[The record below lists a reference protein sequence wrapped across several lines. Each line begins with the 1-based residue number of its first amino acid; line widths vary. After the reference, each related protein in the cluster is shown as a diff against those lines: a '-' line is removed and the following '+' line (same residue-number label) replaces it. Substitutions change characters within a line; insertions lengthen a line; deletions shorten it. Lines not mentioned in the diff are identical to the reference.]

1 MLRTARVLW
10 NSPEWSINGPNS
22 NRGDLTLTSRIR
34 NTNID
39 RRTFSFQF
47 SYHTYLSVSDI
58 RYEPL
63 FNQFIPPLLSQVSIH
78 ILSTETSPR
87 IWNWN
92 CGPFLHDFPVM
103 CSIYLYYACVIG
115 IEPNLIMQNL
125 SRSSWAAGEPLYYTF
140 RVCLVGYQ
148 NVGGYAN
155 LFTKTLGSL
164 E

>member
-1 MLRTARVLW
+1 MTCSFEFWLRVALASGG
-10 NSPEWSINGPNS
+10 NLI
-22 NRGDLTLTSRIR
+22 LISRIR

-39 RRTFSFQF
+39 GRTFSFQF
-47 SYHTYLSVSDI
+47 AYHTYLSVSDI
-58 RYEPL
+58 RYAPF
-63 FNQFIPPLLSQVSIH
+63 FNQSVPPFLRFPFLLS
-78 ILSTETSPR
+78 ETSPR
-87 IWNWN
+87 IWNRN

-155 LFTKTLGSL
+155 LFTKTLASL